1 MADINFSKKISVN
14 FIKSK
19 MPLIQNEIKDIIIN
33 RFLKII
39 SLQEKELYQLRFDSK
54 YFKEL
59 AQKTLKQLIANDK
72 EKESEKK
79 NSPRMNNSINSV
91 RQKPK
96 ISNKKNIQKP
106 QKKFKNNSPGISSND
121 IIQCNSVCFLQ
132 KNKKINIINKEKD
145 KDKDKD
151 LITIRTKRTSNK
163 LNSTLNNSNNNNN
176 TYIINYNNDKNL
188 FPSLSTTDTNE
199 YNDIKIHQKK
209 IVNMK
214 MAPSNSQTVLPIFNK
229 NINKNKE
236 FNHLTTES
244 SILPSSN
251 IFINDKV
258 KSSHS
263 IKNFRELFEYSSFLQ
278 DEKKELQNKNIKKG
292 KNLSQASFSC
302 LPGFKNCKGDFSYCN
317 INTLQNSIIS
327 PQVTRTQKILKSLS
341 NSARKGIR
349 INTLDNAK
357 LNSFLGKL

>member
-19 MPLIQNEIKDIIIN
+19 MPLIQNEIKDLIIN

-39 SLQEKELYQLRFDSK
+39 TLQEKELYQLRFDSK

-59 AQKTLKQLIANDK
+59 AQKTLKQLISNDK
-72 EKESEKK
+72 DKESEKK
-79 NSPRMNNSINSV
+79 NSLRMNNSINSI

-106 QKKFKNNSPGISSND
+106 QKKVKNNSPGITSND

-132 KNKKINIINKEKD
+132 KNKKLNINNKD
-145 KDKDKD
+145 KDKDF
-151 LITIRTKRTSNK
+151 ITIRTKRTSNK
-163 LNSTLNNSNNNNN
+163 LNSTLNNSNNN
-176 TYIINYNNDKNL
+176 TYIINYNNEKNL

-229 NINKNKE
+229 NINKNNKE

-251 IFINDKV
+251 ILINDRV
-258 KSSHS
+258 KTSHS
-263 IKNFRELFEYSSFLQ
+263 IKNFRELFEHSSFLQ
-278 DEKKELQNKNIKKG
+278 DEKRELQNKNIKRG

-302 LPGFKNCKGDFSYCN
+302 LPGINNCKGDFSYCN

>member
-1 MADINFSKKISVN
+1 MADINISKKISVN

-19 MPLIQNEIKDIIIN
+19 MPLIQNEIKDLIIN

-59 AQKTLKQLIANDK
+59 AQKTLKQLISNDK
-72 EKESEKK
+72 EKEPEKK
-79 NSPRMNNSINSV
+79 NSLRMNNSINSIK
-91 RQKPK
+91 QKPK
-96 ISNKKNIQKP
+96 ITNKKNIQKP
-106 QKKFKNNSPGISSND
+106 QKKVKNNSPGITSND

-132 KNKKINIINKEKD
+132 KNKKLNTANKE

-163 LNSTLNNSNNNNN
+163 LNSTLNNSNNNN
-176 TYIINYNNDKNL
+176 TYIINYNNEKNL

-214 MAPSNSQTVLPIFNK
+214 MAPSNSQTVLPIVNK
-229 NINKNKE
+229 NLNKNKE

-244 SILPSSN
+244 SILPSTN
-251 IFINDKV
+251 IFINDRV
-258 KSSHS
+258 KTSHS
-263 IKNFRELFEYSSFLQ
+263 IKNFRELFEHSSFLQ
-278 DEKKELQNKNIKKG
+278 DEKKELQNKNIKRG

-302 LPGFKNCKGDFSYCN
+302 LPGINNNKGDFSYCN

>member
-19 MPLIQNEIKDIIIN
+19 MPLIQNEIKDLIIN

-39 SLQEKELYQLRFDSK
+39 TLQEKELYQLRFDSK

-59 AQKTLKQLIANDK
+59 AQKTLKQLISNDK
-72 EKESEKK
+72 EKEPEKK
-79 NSPRMNNSINSV
+79 NSLRMNNSINSIK
-91 RQKPK
+91 QKPK
-96 ISNKKNIQKP
+96 ITNKKNIQKP
-106 QKKFKNNSPGISSND
+106 QKKVKNNSPGITSND

-132 KNKKINIINKEKD
+132 KNKKLNTANKE

-163 LNSTLNNSNNNNN
+163 LNSTLNNSNNNN
-176 TYIINYNNDKNL
+176 TYIINYNNEKNL

-214 MAPSNSQTVLPIFNK
+214 MAPSNSQTVLPIVNK
-229 NINKNKE
+229 NLNKNKE

-244 SILPSSN
+244 SILPSTN
-251 IFINDKV
+251 IFINDRV
-258 KSSHS
+258 KTSHS
-263 IKNFRELFEYSSFLQ
+263 IKNFRELFEHSSFLQ
-278 DEKKELQNKNIKKG
+278 DEKKELQNKNIKRG

-302 LPGFKNCKGDFSYCN
+302 LPGINNNKGDFSYCN

>member
-19 MPLIQNEIKDIIIN
+19 MPLIQNEIKDKIIN

-59 AQKTLKQLIANDK
+59 AQKTLKQLISNDK
-72 EKESEKK
+72 DKESEKK
-79 NSPRMNNSINSV
+79 NSLRMNNSINSI

-106 QKKFKNNSPGISSND
+106 QKKVKNNSPGITSND

-132 KNKKINIINKEKD
+132 KNKKLNINNKD
-145 KDKDKD
+145 KDKDF
-151 LITIRTKRTSNK
+151 ITIRTKRTSNK
-163 LNSTLNNSNNNNN
+163 LNSTLNNSNNN
-176 TYIINYNNDKNL
+176 TYIINYNNEKNL

-229 NINKNKE
+229 NINKNNKE

-251 IFINDKV
+251 ILINDRV
-258 KSSHS
+258 KTSHS
-263 IKNFRELFEYSSFLQ
+263 IKNFRELFEHSSFLQ
-278 DEKKELQNKNIKKG
+278 DEKRELQNKNIKRG
-292 KNLSQASFSC
+292 KNLFQASFSC
-302 LPGFKNCKGDFSYCN
+302 LPGINNCKGDFS
-317 INTLQNSIIS
+317 
-327 PQVTRTQKILKSLS
+327 
-341 NSARKGIR
+341 
-349 INTLDNAK
+349 
-357 LNSFLGKL
+357 

>member
-19 MPLIQNEIKDIIIN
+19 MPLIQNEIKDKIIN

-39 SLQEKELYQLRFDSK
+39 TLQEKELYQLRFDSK

-59 AQKTLKQLIANDK
+59 AQKTLKQLISNDK
-72 EKESEKK
+72 DKESEKK
-79 NSPRMNNSINSV
+79 NSLRMNNSINSI

-106 QKKFKNNSPGISSND
+106 QKKVKNNSPGITSND

-132 KNKKINIINKEKD
+132 KNKKLNINNKD
-145 KDKDKD
+145 KDKDF
-151 LITIRTKRTSNK
+151 ITIRTKRTSNK
-163 LNSTLNNSNNNNN
+163 LNSTLNNSNNN
-176 TYIINYNNDKNL
+176 TYIINYNNEKNL

-229 NINKNKE
+229 NINKNNKE

-251 IFINDKV
+251 ILINDRV
-258 KSSHS
+258 KTSH
-263 IKNFRELFEYSSFLQ
+263 KNFRELFEHSSFL
-278 DEKKELQNKNIKKG
+278 
-292 KNLSQASFSC
+292 
-302 LPGFKNCKGDFSYCN
+302 
-317 INTLQNSIIS
+317 
-327 PQVTRTQKILKSLS
+327 
-341 NSARKGIR
+341 
-349 INTLDNAK
+349 
-357 LNSFLGKL
+357 

>member
-59 AQKTLKQLIANDK
+59 AQKTLKQIISGEK
-72 EKESEKK
+72 EKEPEKK
-79 NSPRMNNSINSV
+79 TISQINNSLNSG
-91 RQKPK
+91 REKGK
-96 ISNKKNIQKP
+96 NINKKNITKP
-106 QKKFKNNSPGISSND
+106 MKKSPLNNNISSND
-121 IIQCNSVCFLQ
+121 IMQCNSVCIFQ
-132 KNKKINIINKEKD
+132 KNKKLIKEKERDFKTIKSKRTNRINKQ
-145 KDKDKD
+145 
-151 LITIRTKRTSNK
+151 S
-163 LNSTLNNSNNNNN
+163 NNSKNKINNSINN
-176 TYIINYNNDKNL
+176 INEKKL
-188 FPSLSTTDTNE
+188 IPSLSTTDTYE
-199 YNDIKIHQKK
+199 YNDIKIHNNQKK
-209 IVNMK
+209 ILNIK
-214 MAPSNSQTVLPIFNK
+214 MAPSNSQSNLPIYNK
-229 NINKNKE
+229 INNINKNKDY
-236 FNHLTTES
+236 LITENLS
-244 SILPSSN
+244 SQNNLI
-251 IFINDKV
+251 KKERV
-258 KSSHS
+258 KNSHS
-263 IKNFRELFEYSSFLQ
+263 IKNFRELFEHSSFLQ
-278 DEKKELQNKNIKKG
+278 DEKRELQNKNIRRI
-292 KNLSQASFSC
+292 KNLSQASFTYYPVNNSKVDC
-302 LPGFKNCKGDFSYCN
+302 SYNN